1 MHSSVKFP
9 TAREGDTLRPVSAVI
24 ASDMEF
30 VGKYPD
36 ILPLPWS
43 EIAFMAIFKHMHAAG
58 VGLVRVGL
66 FRALGDGDTAQT
78 MEQLRI
84 PPFSFAPDVD
94 LLPTI
99 DEIIFDSKQL
109 PNTRKALSA
118 GKGLIVLSH
127 ALKNTM
133 LGNRDA
139 YEQPENGTSAKLH
152 ILAEGVE
159 MPSVHTSGIL
169 MSGIGPDQ
177 FIRSRDDNVTSIF
190 NLKHHNNA
198 KIDSWGLTI
207 ETQGNA
213 SELITTI
220 NAVHSVRKKASGVD
234 ASGTTTDLP
243 AISIAHTCSQIIEL
257 LPT

>member
-1 MHSSVKFP
+1 MYSSVKFP
-9 TAREGDTLRPVSAVI
+9 TAREGDTLRPVSVVI
-24 ASDMEF
+24 TSDREF
-30 VGKYPD
+30 VGKYLD

-58 VGLVRVGL
+58 VGLVRAGL
-66 FRALGDGDTAQT
+66 FRALGGDNSAQT

-99 DEIIFDSKQL
+99 DEFIFDSKKL
-109 PNTRKALSA
+109 PNMRKAVAA
-118 GKGLIVLSH
+118 GKGLILLSH

-133 LGNRDA
+133 LGNLDA
-139 YEQPENGTSAKLH
+139 YKQPENGNSAKLH
-152 ILAEGVE
+152 ILADGAN
-159 MPSVHTSGIL
+159 MFSSHTSGIL
-169 MSGIGPDQ
+169 MDGMGPDQ
-177 FIRSRDDNVTSIF
+177 FIKSHDDKVTSKF
-190 NLKHHNNA
+190 NLNHHDKA

-207 ETQGNA
+207 ETQGGA

-220 NAVHSVRKKASGVD
+220 NAIHSMHKKSNRID
-234 ASGTTTDLP
+234 ASETTTDLP
-243 AISIAHTCSQIIEL
+243 AISIAHACSQMIEL